1 MLSEQQIEQVVAL
14 SRQWA
19 DRSPDRILFE
29 RSDLEPEV
37 RRQVAL
43 QVSLLA
49 KMQRKVPRFAE
60 GGGYVPHRVNFEQC
74 SSELTARYKQQLIR
88 PQERILDMTGGM
100 GIDALAMA
108 EVAEQSVVY
117 EIEPVMA
124 QALNYNLRRLL
135 GRENVT
141 VLCGDALAEINSAS
155 LAGVTLVYADP
166 ARRDMEDPNKR
177 LASMDAYSP
186 APLEMIARL
195 QELGYRGRLLLKLS
209 PMLDIRWI
217 LEQLPQAYELH
228 IVQLQDEVKELL
240 VFLSMR
246 APSSDEVTLHL
257 VLLNRLGH
265 LFRWSC
271 PYDDLSSTQT
281 PYASQLERYIHI
293 PLPLLMKSG
302 AYHLVATEHALT
314 LLGANSHIYTSSE
327 PSPSP
332 LYKSYRLLEE
342 IDYSKSTLRGRSLQD
357 LRQRYPAL
365 TIMARHFPLT
375 AMQLKQMLKS
385 DESDTYYLLATTLG
399 ERRRKLLI
407 LTSDLGGEA

>member
-108 EVAEQSVVY
+108 EVAEQSVIY

-141 VLCGDALAEINSAS
+141 VQCGDALAEISSAS

-195 QELGYRGRLLLKLS
+195 QELGYRGRVLLKLS

-240 VFLSMR
+240 VFLSMQD
-246 APSSDEVTLHL
+246 PSPDGVTLHL

-365 TIMARHFPLT
+365 TIMVRHFPLT

-407 LTSDLGGEA
+407 LTSDLGEEA